1 MSLNKEQNIIKYF
14 VITSATP
21 IVLVAVNTISI
32 PQKSTK
38 NANNINI
45 ELKNLSSNLQSLK
58 NEIKNIWID
67 LIPPKKQSQRWNECF
82 NNTSLMVLQ
91 NGEKSC
97 GIG

>member
-21 IVLVAVNTISI
+21 IVLVAVNTILI

-45 ELKNLSSNLQSLK
+45 ELKNLSSNL
-58 NEIKNIWID
+58 
-67 LIPPKKQSQRWNECF
+67 
-82 NNTSLMVLQ
+82 
-91 NGEKSC
+91 
-97 GIG
+97 